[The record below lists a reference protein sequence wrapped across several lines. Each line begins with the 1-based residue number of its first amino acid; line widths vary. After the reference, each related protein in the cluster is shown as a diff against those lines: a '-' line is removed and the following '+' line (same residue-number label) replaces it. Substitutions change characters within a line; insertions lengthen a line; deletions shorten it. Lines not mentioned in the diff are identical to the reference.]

1 MMKRSRSFSLLAPLL
16 LLALLLAAGGSARA
30 EEGQVYQ
37 FPEIRPHFDF
47 TAGYRFVSR
56 NGSSRAGEYE
66 YLHNSVYG
74 SGEISA
80 FPFPHRF
87 HYDFEFRNEKD
98 YFSDLRYAYRDIVL
112 TRWVRRAL
120 FHNLLNI
127 PLVDLGPDPQFTV
140 DRRDAGVEYGIDT
153 VIDDAFV
160 RVKAPNYPFHVFVS
174 ERHVKQDGSLQQ
186 RFLGGS
192 GWFNDL
198 ARTSQ
203 SRRIDNE
210 THDIT
215 VGANGHFGP
224 VEVEYS
230 HGEKWLNPG
239 GDEFLV
245 ENYNPAVFPPAI
257 NSAGGI
263 LPHNLTPELEG
274 STNTVKIH
282 TSYTGQVV
290 AAATVSHTDRD
301 NTTSGAGYDSLLAAG
316 DIRWSPYPYLSLTV
330 KYRHQDVDV
339 ENPSSLPAGYLGFPA
354 FPATTGIR
362 NSISYDVDAVS
373 ASVRYRVTR
382 GSFVILKYG
391 YKEKKRERNEEWN
404 LPRRTRDQAL
414 SLDGKFRLS
423 RALKLRTSLSYRAVD
438 DPAYNTEPDD
448 GYAASAALSWRPLPR
463 ISTYVGYRW
472 RLEKRDTV
480 AYESGSTG
488 DDRRV
493 RKDTVRASITA
504 TPLESLVVHASYSYL
519 ENDVEQDL
527 AFGTTVEEGVEYEG
541 LAHNYALS
549 LAYTPRERLHVNT
562 GVRHTRSRGNFAP
575 DPHNLADLSAF
586 KIRETEYHASGSYRL
601 PSGWGAGCDFRFT
614 EFENVAENPDNP
626 ELSDGEVYTFILTA
640 RKEF

>member
-74 SGEISA
+74 STEISA

-87 HYDFEFRNEKD
+87 HYDFEFRNEND

-112 TRWVRRAL
+112 TRWVRRGM

-127 PLVDLGPDPQFTV
+127 PLVDLDPNPLSPFTV
-140 DRRDAGVEYGIDT
+140 NRRDAGVEYGIDT

-160 RVKAPNYPFHVFVS
+160 RGKAPQYPFHVFVR
-174 ERHVKQDGSLQQ
+174 EHHVKQDGSVQQ

-198 ARTSQ
+198 ARTGQ
-203 SRRIDNE
+203 RRRIDNE

-239 GDEFLV
+239 GDELQV
-245 ENYNPAVFPPAI
+245 ENYAASPV
-257 NSAGGI
+257 SAGGV

-274 STNTVKIH
+274 STNTVKLH
-282 TSYTGQVV
+282 TSYTGKVV

-301 NTTSGAGYDSLLAAG
+301 NETSGAGYDSLVAAG
-316 DIRWSPYPYLSLTV
+316 DVRWSPYPYLSLLV
-330 KYRHQDVDV
+330 KYRHKDVDV

-362 NSISYDVDAVS
+362 NSVSYDVDSVS
-373 ASVRYRVTR
+373 ASVRYRLRR
-382 GSFVILKYG
+382 GAFVLLTYG
-391 YKEKKRERNEEWN
+391 YEEKERERNEEWS
-404 LPRRTRDQAL
+404 LPRRTREHAL
-414 SLDGKFRLS
+414 SLAGKVRLS

-438 DPAYNTEPDD
+438 NPAYNTEPDD
-448 GYAASAALSWRPLPR
+448 EYAASAGLSWKPLSGV
-463 ISTYVGYRW
+463 STYVGYRW

-480 AYESGSTG
+480 SYESGSTG

-493 RKDTVRASITA
+493 RRDTVRASITA
-504 TPLESLVVHASYSYL
+504 TPLEKLVVHASYSYL

-549 LAYTPRERLHVNT
+549 LAYTPRERLYVNT

-586 KIRETEYHASGSYRL
+586 KIHETEYRASGSYRL